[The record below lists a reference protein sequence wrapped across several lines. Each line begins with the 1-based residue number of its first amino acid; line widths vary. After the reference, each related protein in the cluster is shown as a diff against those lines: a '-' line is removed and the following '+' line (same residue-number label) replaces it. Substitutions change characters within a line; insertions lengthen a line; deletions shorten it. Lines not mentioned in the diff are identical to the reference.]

1 MNLIDMRRMPAE
13 IRRKFKSDFRVV
25 AEYMACKTD
34 SKAVREYVRNDS
46 TVLSHPGAVLDLFGA
61 LTGKKDYKAIRKT
74 IEENVSHDRIAQK
87 LQKHFSLNEQEA
99 KEYISKDLAM

>member
-1 MNLIDMRRMPAE
+1 
-13 IRRKFKSDFRVV
+13 
-25 AEYMACKTD
+25 MACKTD

-74 IEENVSHDRIAQK
+74 IEEKQKNVSHDRIAQK

-99 KEYISKDLAM
+99 KEYISKALAM